1 MEQNEIFHKRFRLKK
16 LIGRGAFAEVWL
28 AVDNYSNIEVALKI
42 FVPKQDIGDYGARLL
57 ASEFAVVAN
66 LSHENLLRP
75 IYYDNCDG
83 KPYLVLPYCEK
94 GNCVKLIGHIS
105 EEEAWKLLHD
115 VASGLAY
122 LHSQKPKPII
132 HQDVKPDNILIGP
145 YGQYMLSDFGV
156 SDQTL
161 LSAKMGD
168 DDQSAMEAGISSY
181 KGPEYYSKDKL
192 SLKASDI
199 YSLGATLFELLT
211 GDVPFGELGGLM
223 QVHGY
228 DVPNIPS
235 HFSERLNYVVKSCL
249 DKDTW
254 QRPTAEILARWAQSK
269 GADTPIYEKG
279 DENDVSITYEQQK
292 VYDNHYEWEQREL
305 RHKEKSKRRAGLWA
319 TITTSV
325 AAVMGIVILLL
336 MPHDKPNIE
345 EPLIAKYP
353 SVNTND
359 SNAFQT
365 ENKEQASP
373 NKQKGDNTKKE
384 NKVED
389 LYESDSYKKF
399 EELKKNE
406 ARKER
411 ARIKKANEKK
421 KRDFIDNLEKK
432 RDYEYNRERQSQNVT
447 NKNEIIDL
455 DKGEH

>member
-1 MEQNEIFHKRFRLKK
+1 MCREDSCR
-16 LIGRGAFAEVWL
+16 L
-28 AVDNYSNIEVALKI
+28 AVKLQLVHHTDINLCEILLIEVALKI

-105 EEEAWKLLHD
+105 EEEAWKLLRD

-122 LHSQKPKPII
+122 LHSHKPAPII

-145 YGQYMLSDFGV
+145 DGQYMLSDFGV

-161 LSAKMGD
+161 LSAKKED
-168 DDQSAMEAGISSY
+168 DAQSAMEAGISSY

-228 DVPNIPS
+228 EVPNIPS
-235 HFSERLNYVVKSCL
+235 HFSESLNYVVKSCL

-254 QRPTAEILARWAQSK
+254 QRPTAETLVHWAQSK
-269 GADTPIYEKG
+269 GYDIQPYAPQETKNAYVEYEPQRIY
-279 DENDVSITYEQQK
+279 NNY
-292 VYDNHYEWEQREL
+292 VYKEQREQIL
-305 RHKEKSKRRAGLWA
+305 EEKKEHKTGMRTA
-319 TITTSV
+319 IIV
-325 AAVMGIVILLL
+325 GIVAVASIIVFFSVIISNNHSTE
-336 MPHDKPNIE
+336 PAIVDYPIIDGTDSIVVDSVEKHITKNDKKKNHTTEID
-345 EPLIAKYP
+345 AK
-353 SVNTND
+353 NE
-359 SNAFQT
+359 Q
-365 ENKEQASP
+365 EN
-373 NKQKGDNTKKE
+373 
-384 NKVED
+384 
-389 LYESDSYKKF
+389 YESDSYKRF
-399 EELKKNE
+399 EELKKSE

-411 ARIKKANEKK
+411 ARIKKKKKKK

-432 RDYEYNRERQSQNVT
+432 RDYEYNREERTQNVT

>member
-1 MEQNEIFHKRFRLKK
+1 MEQNEIFHKRFKLKK

-66 LSHENLLRP
+66 LSHNNLLRP

-94 GNCVKLIGHIS
+94 GNCVKLIGKIS
-105 EEEAWKLLHD
+105 EEEAWKLLRD

-122 LHSQKPKPII
+122 LHSHKPAPII

-145 YGQYMLSDFGV
+145 DGQYMLSDFGV

-161 LSAKMGD
+161 LSAKKED
-168 DDQSAMEAGISSY
+168 DAQSAMETGISSY
-181 KGPEYYSKDKL
+181 KGPEYFSKDKL

-254 QRPTAEILARWAQSK
+254 QRPTAETLAMWAQSK

-292 VYDNHYEWEQREL
+292 VYDNHYEWEQREP
-305 RHKEKSKRRAGLWA
+305 RHKEKTKRRTGLWV
-319 TITTSV
+319 TIIASV
-325 AAVMGIVILLL
+325 AVVLGVVILLL
-336 MPHDKPNIE
+336 TLHNKQSIE
-345 EPLIAKYP
+345 EPLIANYP
-353 SVNTND
+353 SVDTND
-359 SNAFQT
+359 SNASQT
-365 ENKEQASP
+365 ENNKQTSHY
-373 NKQKGDNTKKE
+373 KQKGNNTKEE

-399 EELKKNE
+399 EELKRIE

-432 RDYEYNRERQSQNVT
+432 RDYEYNREGRSNIT
-447 NKNEIIDL
+447 NNNEIIDL